1 MCIGRSNFLD
11 PTQYPSNKKN
21 SARTMSRA
29 GKRVGTNVLKKLL
42 MEMQALIAFACYNS
56 PSIAQGG
63 ESMKEIALAETMTT
77 VNFSG
82 DNLKIIS
89 YLDQFINGL
98 HRFKGMFT
106 SSEEPNKFGHFVLT
120 RSMPQKLHKQHG
132 GLNFFG
138 QMSITKEL
146 LS

>member
-1 MCIGRSNFLD
+1 MND
-11 PTQYPSNKKN
+11 
-21 SARTMSRA
+21 
-29 GKRVGTNVLKKLL
+29 
-42 MEMQALIAFACYNS
+42 
-56 PSIAQGG
+56 
-63 ESMKEIALAETMTT
+63 AELSKTMTDLYFGGNDPET
-77 VNFSG
+77 
-82 DNLKIIS
+82 IS
-89 YLDQFINGL
+89 YLDQFIYGL